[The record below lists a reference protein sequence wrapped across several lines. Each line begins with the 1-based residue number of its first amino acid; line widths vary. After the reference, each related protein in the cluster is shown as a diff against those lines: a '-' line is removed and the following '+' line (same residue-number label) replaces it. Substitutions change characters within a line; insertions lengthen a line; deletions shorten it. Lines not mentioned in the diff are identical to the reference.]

1 VAPYEGTWLDVGR
14 PWELLEA
21 NELALAKL
29 GESDGPIAGTV
40 EEGVHLHGPV
50 VIEEGALVRSG
61 AYIEGPAL
69 IREGAE
75 VGPNAYVRGA
85 TVVGPD
91 VHVGH
96 SVEVKTRS

>member
-69 IREGAE
+69 IREARKSGRTRTSA
-75 VGPNAYVRGA
+75 GRRWSVRTCTLDTA
-85 TVVGPD
+85 
-91 VHVGH
+91 
-96 SVEVKTRS
+96 SR